1 MKHNCNQ
8 YTIEL
13 LYNELIIIKSS
24 SHFNLQPW
32 KWEIKLNNEQEEKG
46 RISACAGELAME
58 DRQKEVS
65 SPVCNTWGA
74 SLLNSFQCW
83 SRRENAKSPSE
94 FCEQRSQFLPKKP
107 KTRLLRVKHILNT
120 SWGWV
125 FLSSKTI
132 FCDIGKLLV
141 QVWSR

>member
-32 KWEIKLNNEQEEKG
+32 KWEIKLNNEQEEKQ
-46 RISACAGELAME
+46 RISVCAGELAME

-94 FCEQRSQFLPKKP
+94 FCEQRSQFLTKKP
-107 KTRLLRVKHILNT
+107 VPAKEAQNQSAQSETYFKYQLRVSIF
-120 SWGWV
+120 V
-125 FLSSKTI
+125 F
-132 FCDIGKLLV
+132 
-141 QVWSR
+141 